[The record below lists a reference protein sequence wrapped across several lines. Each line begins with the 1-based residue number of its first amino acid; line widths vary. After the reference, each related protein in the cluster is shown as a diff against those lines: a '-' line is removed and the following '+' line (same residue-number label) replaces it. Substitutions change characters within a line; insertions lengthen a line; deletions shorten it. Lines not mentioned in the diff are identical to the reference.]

1 MIILVIGGGGQLGSK
16 IIEYSREYHEIYAT
30 YLSRPPQ
37 LSASKIFLADKTDK
51 SSIQSL
57 VKKIKPDVVID
68 TAALHNVDYC
78 ETNKEQTHKVNVEGT
93 KNVAEAC
100 NAIGAKMVFVS
111 TDYVFNGKIG
121 HYKETDIPTP
131 INYYGQSKLDGENA
145 IKKIC
150 KNYCIA
156 RTSVIYSWVSTQ
168 STVTTSGKPLN
179 FAMWANEKLGK
190 GEQLNIVND
199 QYSSPTL
206 ADHLAQ
212 TLLKICEEDLRGIYH
227 IAGKTRINRYD
238 FILKIAEKIG
248 YNPTLIKAVSSSSL
262 KQKAK
267 RPRDS
272 SLNVEKI
279 EKTLKIK
286 MLFIDDALTIYR
298 NQALEGNSK

>member
-1 MIILVIGGGGQLGSK
+1 LIILVIGGGGQLGSK

-78 ETNKEQTHKVNVEGT
+78 ETNMEQAYRVNVEGT

-100 NAIGAKMVFVS
+100 NTIGAKMVFIS
-111 TDYVFNGKIG
+111 TDYVFNGKTG
-121 HYKETDIPTP
+121 FYKEIDVPAP

-145 IKKIC
+145 VKKVC
-150 KNYCIA
+150 KNYCIV

-168 STVTTSGKPLN
+168 STPTTSGKPLN
-179 FAMWANEKLGK
+179 FAMWANEKLVRK
-190 GEQLNIVND
+190 EQLNIVND

-212 TLLKICEEDLRGIYH
+212 ILLKICEEDLRGIYH
-227 IAGKTRINRYD
+227 VAGKTRINRYD
-238 FILKIAEKIG
+238 FILTMAKKMG
-248 YNPTLIKAVSSSSL
+248 HNPTLIKSVSSSSL
-262 KQKAK
+262 KQIAE

-272 SLNVEKI
+272 SLNVERI
-279 EKTLKIK
+279 EKTLKTQ
-286 MLFIDDALTIYR
+286 MLSIDDALTIFR
-298 NQALEGNSK
+298 NQAQEGNS